1 MAKKKARSV
10 KKVPKKSVAKSMKK
24 SVKKPVPKK
33 RKGGRSPSG
42 KKKTSKVR
50 KLLKWLKLGG

>member
-10 KKVPKKSVAKSMKK
+10 KKVPKKSVTKSMKK

-42 KKKTSKVR
+42 KGKQSKVK